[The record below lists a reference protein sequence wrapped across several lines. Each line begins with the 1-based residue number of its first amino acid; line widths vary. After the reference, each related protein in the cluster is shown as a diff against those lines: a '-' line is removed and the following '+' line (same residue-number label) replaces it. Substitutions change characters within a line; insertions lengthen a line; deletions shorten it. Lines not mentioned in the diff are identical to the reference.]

1 MYCRLSM
8 RVACVWLWVMFET
21 GYHMTFMSFDCIK
34 MFSKNVLLSYYHE
47 WFRLN
52 CYNNHINSERYSCHC
67 WQYYLRKIEKLCPL
81 KFNGNS
87 WRWNDL
93 PNIFMEVMSTCLFP
107 WEVKCISK
115 NISSITIFV
124 DIYFCLMTSN
134 ELGQL
139 IQSCNLG
146 LRIWQKT
153 NSTTLAKLL
162 IEHIH
167 KNLKHAAVSRQYV
180 IKYWNFNFLS

>member
-1 MYCRLSM
+1 MHASGYGLCLKQDIIWHLCPLIASKCSQKMY
-8 RVACVWLWVMFET
+8 W
-21 GYHMTFMSFDCIK
+21 K
-34 MFSKNVLLSYYHE
+34 